1 MSDIPYSDYAIRF
14 AAAHYCESW
23 IGTFYKWGGDDPSGF
38 DCNGAI
44 HEVLQ
49 AYGVEK
55 RSFDCT
61 ANQLYLDNK
70 DKKLKENRQPY
81 PGCLVFWFRD
91 GKAIHV
97 EMITEV
103 IDKLIFTTGASGGGS
118 QTRTQSDA
126 IQHNAYIKKN
136 LITYRGENYK
146 IVDPFIEREDVG

>member
-1 MSDIPYSDYAIRF
+1 MSVITYADYALRF
-14 AAAHYCESW
+14 AAANYCEKW

-38 DCNGAI
+38 DCSGII

-55 RSFDCT
+55 RGFDST
-61 ANQLYLDNK
+61 AHDLYLKNVNN
-70 DKKLKENRQPY
+70 KLKENKKPY
-81 PGCLVFWFRD
+81 PGCLAFWFRD

-97 EMITEV
+97 EMITEIIQDLV
-103 IDKLIFTTGASGGGS
+103 FTTGASGGGS
-118 QTRTQSDA
+118 ATKTQSDA

-146 IVDPFIEREDVG
+146 IVDPFMKDEP